1 MKNYIKKIMVAQENW
16 KDTDE
21 NIVSSPN
28 CNHDLGDLNNT
39 LITSNRRTMVS
50 PEEVE
55 CVCKICRKSFKFLK
69 TGLGTYVQI

>member
-1 MKNYIKKIMVAQENW
+1 MKNYIKKVMVAKEKWDKENNTS
-16 KDTDE
+16 D
-21 NIVSSPN
+21 

>member
-1 MKNYIKKIMVAQENW
+1 MKNYIKKVMVAKENLD
-16 KDTDE
+16 KE
-21 NIVSSPN
+21 NNNID

>member
-1 MKNYIKKIMVAQENW
+1 MVAKENLD
-16 KDTDE
+16 KE
-21 NIVSSPN
+21 NNNID

-55 CVCKICRKSFKFLK
+55 CVCKICRKSFNFLK

>member
-1 MKNYIKKIMVAQENW
+1 MKNYIKKVMVAKEKWDKENNNS
-16 KDTDE
+16 D
-21 NIVSSPN
+21 

>member
-1 MKNYIKKIMVAQENW
+1 MKNYIKKVMVAKENW
-16 KDTDE
+16 GKE
-21 NIVSSPN
+21 NNNSY